1 MATLLMANTSNV
13 KEMKGGRPQTV
24 MFTEGGLKPNCT
36 IVTLKDTM
44 EETAREL
51 DHVHAVEFLTS
62 VDSVVGKWVIVSP
75 EINVQQYR
83 KIDDQIGKYM
93 LEEDETYTAYQ
104 LQALDRLEYSE
115 GYFTSIEGL
124 EVGDFVEIDGTGKFA
139 KDGDGSVTT
148 SPFRVV
154 SITDLWHPIVM
165 QANKTAKQPLALQ
178 PKAPKMIKLEVV
190 R

>member
-24 MFTEGGLKPNCT
+24 ILDEVKPNCT
-36 IVTLKDTM
+36 IVTLKDTK
-44 EETAREL
+44 EKTAREL
-51 DHVHAVEFLTS
+51 DHVHEVDFLTS
-62 VDSVVGKWVIVSP
+62 VNEVVGKWVVVSP

-83 KIDDQIGKYM
+83 KIDNQIGKYM

-115 GYFTSIEGL
+115 GYFASIEGL
-124 EVGDFVEIDGTGKFA
+124 KVGDFVEIDGAGKFA
-139 KDGDGSVTT
+139 KDEDGSDTT

-154 SITDLWHPIVM
+154 SITELWHPIVM
-165 QANKTAKQPLALQ
+165 GVNASAKQPLALQ